1 MIFGRHAERSVTG
14 EMSSVHFIQN
24 GSPQITDKEGRRGA
38 VVLLS
43 FAQFSV
49 RGALRFSTS
58 SSAIKPRLVDVRYGS
73 DQVTVLADQLQAGV
87 MLRYN
92 KRTVG

>member
-1 MIFGRHAERSVTG
+1 
-14 EMSSVHFIQN
+14 
-24 GSPQITDKEGRRGA
+24 

-73 DQVTVLADQLQAGV
+73 DQVTVLAYQLQAGF
-87 MLRYN
+87 MLRYIQQAN
-92 KRTVG
+92 GGV

>member
-1 MIFGRHAERSVTG
+1 M
-14 EMSSVHFIQN
+14 
-24 GSPQITDKEGRRGA
+24 
-38 VVLLS
+38 VLLS

-73 DQVTVLADQLQAGV
+73 DQVTVLAYQLQAGF

-92 KRTVG
+92 KRTVGYREVTVALVRLV